1 MAFALIAHDYPD
13 ALERRLACRE
23 QHLGRLKALA
33 EAGFFLGGGV
43 LLDDSG
49 KMIGSNVHL
58 DFEQREDLEAWLKEE
73 PYVTERVWETL
84 EVREIRR
91 FSPVS

>member
-1 MAFALIAHDYPD
+1 MAFAVIAHDYPD

-33 EAGFFLGGGV
+33 EQGLFLGGGV
-43 LLDDSG
+43 LLDEGG

-58 DFEQREDLEAWLKEE
+58 GFERREELEDWLQGEV
-73 PYVTERVWETL
+73 YVMERVWEKV
-84 EVREIRR
+84 EIREIRL
-91 FSPVS
+91 FSPA

>member
-33 EAGFFLGGGV
+33 EQGLFLGGGV
-43 LLDDSG
+43 LLDESG

-58 DFEQREDLEAWLKEE
+58 GFESREALEAWLLDE
-73 PYVTERVWETL
+73 PYVTERVWER
-84 EVREIRR
+84 VEIRQVR
-91 FSPVS
+91 FFNPT

>member
-23 QHLGRLKALA
+23 QHLARLKALA
-33 EAGFFLGGGV
+33 EQGLFLGGGV
-43 LLDDSG
+43 LLDEDG

-58 DFEQREDLEAWLKEE
+58 GFERREALDAWLQDE
-73 PYVTERVWETL
+73 PYVSEKVWETL
-84 EVREIRR
+84 EVREVRM
-91 FSPVS
+91 FSAT